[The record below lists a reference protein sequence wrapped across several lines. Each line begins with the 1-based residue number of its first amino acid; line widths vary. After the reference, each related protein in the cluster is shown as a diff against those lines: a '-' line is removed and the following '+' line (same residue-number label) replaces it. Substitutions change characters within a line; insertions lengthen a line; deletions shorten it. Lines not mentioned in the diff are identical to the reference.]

1 MSSFTS
7 ENIDYQLIDDDRQ
20 LQAFYEANR
29 DTPWLCFDT
38 EFVGEKRYQTR
49 LRLIQVTSPQ
59 GNYLIDPFPIRSLGP
74 FLDLLTDP
82 AIAVITHAGDNDYRL
97 LNAVYGIVPAN
108 VWDTQLAAGL
118 LGYRYPTSLSKL
130 VESELGIHL
139 KKGYAVTDWEDR
151 PFSKKQLNYAL
162 EDVLPLR
169 DLWLSLEGKL
179 AQKGRLEWVREEC
192 ARMARPAYYERD
204 PHQEALTSNMMRS
217 LKTREQIFLLRLYEW
232 RRKLAEEKDYSKE
245 MILSSKLI
253 GHIVKAIRSGK
264 EALLDNRRVPASIVN
279 RHGSE
284 WERLYQ
290 APVTPQEKALLA
302 QIPSDDDEDE
312 RDEILIEFIY
322 LLMKYRCMEE
332 GISPSLVMPRNAIKR
347 MKNDDA
353 IREDLLGRGWRRE
366 MLGDEFESW
375 IAHFD
380 DLKLTIDG
388 GEVRISFE

>member
-1 MSSFTS
+1 MSSFSS
-7 ENIDYQLIDDDRQ
+7 ENIDYQLIGNDQQ
-20 LQAFYEANR
+20 LRLFYEANR
-29 DTPWLCFDT
+29 TTEWMCFDT

-49 LRLIQVTSPQ
+49 LCLIQVTSPY
-59 GNYLIDPFPIRSLGP
+59 GNYLIDPFPIRDLNP

-179 AQKGRLEWVREEC
+179 AKKGRLEWVKEEC

-264 EALLDNRRVPASIVN
+264 EALLENRRVPASIVN

-290 APVTPQEKALLA
+290 APATPQEKALLA

-312 RDEILIEFIY
+312 RDEILIEFLY

-347 MKNDDA
+347 MKKDDA
-353 IREDLLGRGWRRE
+353 VREDMLGRGWRRE

-388 GEVRISFE
+388 GEVRISFD

>member
-1 MSSFTS
+1 M
-7 ENIDYQLIDDDRQ
+7 
-20 LQAFYEANR
+20 
-29 DTPWLCFDT
+29 CFDT

-49 LRLIQVTSPQ
+49 LCLIQVTSPY
-59 GNYLIDPFPIRSLGP
+59 GNYLIDPFPIRDLNP

-179 AQKGRLEWVREEC
+179 AKKGRLEWVKEEC

-264 EALLDNRRVPASIVN
+264 EALLENRRVPASIVN

-290 APVTPQEKALLA
+290 APATPQEKALLA

-312 RDEILIEFIY
+312 RDEILIEFLY

-347 MKNDDA
+347 MKKDDA
-353 IREDLLGRGWRRE
+353 VREDMLGRGWRRE

-388 GEVRISFE
+388 GEVRISFD